1 MSLFVSLQA
10 VLVAVSV
17 AALAGQPAN
26 ALLTAEEPIVTI
38 DIGCD
43 DVSNECNITDRT
55 STLVFRCTSP
65 SPPDTIVYWVL
76 GEYQVVDLSEFTETG
91 ETGLAIAF
99 ERTLVDDG
107 FANTYSDLNMTITGT
122 ARLFESFNSTNFTIH
137 CISVF
142 KSVNIMRSPDIT
154 FFDSAAGRPAPLA
167 PTPTST
173 PSTPTP
179 RPVLNCPIPDGN
191 TATLIIVIIVCFIV
205 GVVVAVAISGLL
217 CWKCRGNEGSK
228 M

>member
-1 MSLFVSLQA
+1 MLCGEPGIVSLGA
-10 VLVAVSV
+10 VRLLFS
-17 AALAGQPAN
+17 LPTP

-65 SPPDTIVYWVL
+65 PSPPDTIVYWVL

-91 ETGLAIAF
+91 ETGLAITF
-99 ERTLVDDG
+99 EKTLVSDG

-142 KSVNIMRSPDIT
+142 NNVNIRRSPKIT
-154 FFDSAAGRPAPLA
+154 FFDSQF
-167 PTPTST
+167 TTST
-173 PSTPTP
+173 CVRRLQKFPQE
-179 RPVLNCPIPDGN
+179 VE
-191 TATLIIVIIVCFIV
+191 
-205 GVVVAVAISGLL
+205 VV
-217 CWKCRGNEGSK
+217 SK
-228 M
+228 THIYMH